1 MKTTSYEISEK
12 LKNIGFNAKAEFYW
26 VKRDDIFGYFHI
38 SQECDLP
45 DSLIK
50 YSSFDLETILSA
62 LPSEYSIEI
71 SKNGICLDKYTD
83 KGRTIDFRS
92 KVRKKNES
100 LADTAARLL
109 LLLESKGL
117 VKFNN

>member
-62 LPSEYSIEI
+62 FPKASTYYTNVIIEGDYVRVVEFKDKMNDIEYKRE
-71 SKNGICLDKYTD
+71 KD
-83 KGRTIDFRS
+83 
-92 KVRKKNES
+92 ES

-109 LLLESKGL
+109 ILLESKNL
-117 VKFNN
+117 VKFR